1 MTILLRQVDQKH
13 KLLKAFYLSLKFH
26 KKISSKVHG
35 NFFTKVEL
43 KSIDEMSEIVVVNYT
58 LDWTEVKVNVF
69 SPISNGHP
77 R

>member
-1 MTILLRQVDQKH
+1 M
-13 KLLKAFYLSLKFH
+13 
-26 KKISSKVHG
+26 
-35 NFFTKVEL
+35 NFFSTKVEL